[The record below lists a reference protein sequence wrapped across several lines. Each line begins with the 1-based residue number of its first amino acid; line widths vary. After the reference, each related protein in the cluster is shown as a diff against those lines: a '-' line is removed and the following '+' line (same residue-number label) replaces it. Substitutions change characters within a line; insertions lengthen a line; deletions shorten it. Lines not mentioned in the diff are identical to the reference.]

1 MTFRKKNAHS
11 LHKHC
16 VQDNCICCIV
26 ICFPCLSCHFCFKN
40 LLDSFTFKVTPTLN
54 SSSSISP
61 LYSHNKSLIQKYKG
75 TILGWNNTKVYQ
87 IEKLKVENSIH

>member
-11 LHKHC
+11 LHKHY

-40 LLDSFTFKVTPTLN
+40 LLGSSIFKVSPTLIYP
-54 SSSSISP
+54 SYSP
-61 LYSHNKSLIQKYKG
+61 NKSLIQKYNGK
-75 TILGWNNTKVYQ
+75 IWGWTNT
-87 IEKLKVENSIH
+87 HC